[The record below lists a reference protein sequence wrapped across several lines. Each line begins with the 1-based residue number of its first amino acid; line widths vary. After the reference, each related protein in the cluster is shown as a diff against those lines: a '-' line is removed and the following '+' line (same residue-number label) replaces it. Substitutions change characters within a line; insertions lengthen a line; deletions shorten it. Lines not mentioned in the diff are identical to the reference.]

1 MSSRLRQILTSS
13 GTRTGF
19 FARVNVFARVCL
31 GVLGVWGGLGGSG
44 CARTHLTPTFGRAYH
59 EVFAIQDANPNRQGA
74 GRSVHGLDSQEAAI
88 IAGSYRKAL
97 AAKSDAAT
105 GGSQLLMMS
114 PNRGGGSDSSLAP
127 SVPPGN

>member
-1 MSSRLRQILTSS
+1 MSSRPRQILSSS
-13 GTRTGF
+13 GARTGF
-19 FARVNVFARVCL
+19 VARVSVFVRVFCV
-31 GVLGVWGGLGGSG
+31 GVLGVCGGLGG

-97 AAKSDAAT
+97 AAKSDAST

-114 PNRGGGSDSSLAP
+114 PNRGGGGDTSLAP